1 MHPYF
6 SKEPPKSLDR
16 NWFSARMVGHLSV
29 EDGAATLAAFT
40 ARAVGRAVE
49 FAEEEPKRWIVGGG
63 GAKNPEL
70 MRLLGDVLKAEI
82 ASADAIGW
90 SSDHL
95 EAQAF
100 AYLAVRSLRGL
111 PLTFPSTTGVCE
123 ATTGGVVA
131 RP

>member
-1 MHPYF
+1 
-6 SKEPPKSLDR
+6 
-16 NWFSARMVGHLSV
+16 
-29 EDGAATLAAFT
+29 
-40 ARAVGRAVE
+40 
-49 FAEEEPKRWIVGGG
+49 
-63 GAKNPEL
+63 

-90 SSDHL
+90 SSAHL

-123 ATTGGVVA
+123 AMTGGVVA